1 MRELLISMGGVDK
14 DNLTCQVLQMIRDSC
29 LPNDCRITVVMGMTA
44 PWLKEVKTQANK
56 MPWPTRVLAGTSVL
70 EKLMADSD
78 LAIGAAGATSWERCC
93 MGLPAIVFLQ
103 AENQYELANALQR
116 AGAAALV
123 TSASNLQNQFA
134 ALLDAFLS
142 APQKLNEM
150 SKASAAI
157 VDGMGTRSVIAHL
170 ELQK

>member
-1 MRELLISMGGVDK
+1 
-14 DNLTCQVLQMIRDSC
+14 
-29 LPNDCRITVVMGMTA
+29 
-44 PWLKEVKTQANK
+44 
-56 MPWPTRVLAGTSVL
+56 
-70 EKLMADSD
+70 
-78 LAIGAAGATSWERCC
+78 
-93 MGLPAIVFLQ
+93 VFLQ